1 LIVVD
6 ASVVVDLILDR
17 ASGVRRFWGWPSA
30 AGEPLAAPHLLDAEV
45 GHALCRGVLRG
56 LLPAPLALSALEDLA
71 RLRLTRHPH
80 TALLPRAFELR
91 DNATMYD
98 ALYLALAEILGATF
112 ITRDQS
118 LAHVPG
124 IAARVEVIP

>member
-6 ASVVVDLILDR
+6 ASVVIDLLLDR
-17 ASGVRRFWGWPSA
+17 GSDVRRVWESPPV

-45 GHALCRGVLRG
+45 GHALRRAVLRG
-56 LLPAPLALSALEDLA
+56 LLPTSWALSALEDLM

-91 DNATMYD
+91 DNATLYD
-98 ALYLALAEILGATF
+98 ALYLALAEVLEATF
-112 ITRDQS
+112 VTRDRR
-118 LAHVPG
+118 LARIPG
-124 IAARVEVIP
+124 VEARVEIIA